1 MRHSAS
7 QKLDKLPVVSYGLRR
22 SLESLRRRLMAVR
35 AAPKEVPPARW
46 RRERG
51 FTLLELVVVITVI
64 AVLLMVA
71 IDRLWVLQKEAEAT
85 AMEQVLGSLRSALGM
100 KVAEDL
106 VNDDV
111 ADLRRLAGSNPMREL
126 AQTPKNYLGAFDGVN
141 PASIPGGHWYFDRHS
156 RMLIYRVRNR
166 DYFSGGLGSPP
177 RAGFTIR
184 VAQARHARGEAVGAV
199 LVAVAPYHWGP
210 LPPVAVEKR
219 SIVRDIGRIFGF

>member
-1 MRHSAS
+1 MRHSAG
-7 QKLDKLPVVSYGLRR
+7 QKLDKIPVVSYGLRR
-22 SLESLRRRLMAVR
+22 NLARWRRRLVAVR
-35 AAPKEVPPARW
+35 AVPGEAPRARL

-71 IDRLWVLQKEAEAT
+71 IDHLWILQKEAEAT

-100 KVAEDL
+100 KVASDL
-106 VNDDV
+106 VNDDI
-111 ADLRRLAGSNPMREL
+111 ADLRRLAGSNPMRVL
-126 AQTPKNYLGAFDGVN
+126 AQTPRNYLGAFDGAN
-141 PASIPGGHWYFDRHS
+141 PAGVSGGHWYFDRHS
-156 RMLIYRVRNR
+156 RMLIYRVRNQ
-166 DYFSGGLGSPP
+166 DYFSGGLGSPA

-210 LPPVAVEKR
+210 LRPVMVGKQ
-219 SIVRDIGRIFGF
+219 SIVRNIGRIFGF